1 MRPDPPRRATTRSA
15 RYAGTGA
22 ALPLSTCSPAG
33 SKAIA
38 SDAAWYVVSPTRTVP
53 GGATDWRRDAVLTR
67 SPATIPWFVAPRV
80 TAASPVSTPARTPEL
95 CADLIAERLDRG
107 DQVERAADRALGVVL
122 EGGRGA
128 PDGHHR
134 VADELLDG
142 AAVRADDLR
151 RGREV
156 AIEQLA
162 DRLRVA

>member
-1 MRPDPPRRATTRSA
+1 M
-15 RYAGTGA
+15 
-22 ALPLSTCSPAG
+22 PLSSCSPAG
-33 SKAIA
+33 LEGDRVGGGLVRRLA
-38 SDAAWYVVSPTRTVP
+38 DEDGP
-53 GGATDWRRDAVLTR
+53 GRCDRLEARRGVDEVAGDHPLVRGAQGHCRLAGQHAGTHT
-67 SPATIPWFVAPRV
+67 
-80 TAASPVSTPARTPEL
+80 EL
-95 CADLIAERLDRG
+95 CADLGAERLDRG
-107 DQVERAADRALGVVL
+107 DQIERAPDRALGVVL

-156 AIEQLA
+156 TVEQLA